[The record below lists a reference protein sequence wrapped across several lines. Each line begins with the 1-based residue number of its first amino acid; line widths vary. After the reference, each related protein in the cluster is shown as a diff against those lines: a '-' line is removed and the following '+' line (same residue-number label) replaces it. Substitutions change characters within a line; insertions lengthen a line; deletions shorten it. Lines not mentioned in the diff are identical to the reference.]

1 MKNYQPLLEHE
12 DHWQTTIGA
21 WLFNEGKSVI
31 RGKNIFTE
39 LRDIE
44 WMRLFLYGITG
55 RMFDDKAVRLFE
67 SIWVIGIS
75 YPDPRLWAN
84 RVAALA
90 GTARS
95 TGSLAL
101 SGAIA
106 TCEGYKVGHR
116 ANIRAIDFFL
126 RARQALEAKANEQN
140 ISLSEMKLDS
150 FLEELV
156 KQEMKKHRGVAGYGR
171 PIDPPHDERIE
182 PMMEIVHNL
191 GFENGFYVGMA
202 FKIEKILKSSYKRLN
217 FSMNISGLA
226 ASLAADQGLTAHQ
239 YYCYLLPSFSAGI
252 MPCYIDALEKPE
264 GCFFPLRCDRV
275 LYEGK
280 VSRRQW

>member
-1 MKNYQPLLEHE
+1 MKNHQPLLEHE

-95 TGSLAL
+95 TGGLAL

-126 RARQALEAKANEQN
+126 RAKQALEAIANEQN

-171 PIDPPHDERIE
+171 PIDPPHDERIK

-191 GFENGFYVGMA
+191 VLKMA
-202 FKIEKILKSSYKRLN
+202 FTYRWHLKLRKFSNPHIKDLIL
-217 FSMNISGLA
+217 
-226 ASLAADQGLTAHQ
+226 
-239 YYCYLLPSFSAGI
+239 
-252 MPCYIDALEKPE
+252 
-264 GCFFPLRCDRV
+264 V
-275 LYEGK
+275 
-280 VSRRQW
+280 